1 MGKLAMNYLQM
12 LIMMDFL
19 NKRKQENVM
28 NFQTVQKMQ
37 KLDDGQTGHNVQ
49 SATMKE
55 IFIPYKKETGH
66 AMKQG
71 GQMTLSW
78 IKIFGTVAST
88 T

>member
-1 MGKLAMNYLQM
+1 
-12 LIMMDFL
+12 MDFL

-55 IFIPYKKETGH
+55 IFFPFKKETGH
-66 AMKQG
+66 ALKQG
-71 GQMTLSW
+71 SQMTLSW
-78 IKIFGTVAST
+78 IKIFGTVIST